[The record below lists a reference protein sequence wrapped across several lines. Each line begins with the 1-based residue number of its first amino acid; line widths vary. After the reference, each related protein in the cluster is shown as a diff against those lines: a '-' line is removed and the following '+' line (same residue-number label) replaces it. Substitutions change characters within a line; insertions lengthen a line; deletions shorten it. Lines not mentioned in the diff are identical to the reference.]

1 MEVPRSGKR
10 NDMHLFLIVI
20 KKRRGAVVG
29 QFGSPIM
36 MMEKMTRLLIL
47 WFLFS

>member
-1 MEVPRSGKR
+1 MEVPTFGRR
-10 NDMHLFLIVI
+10 NDMYLFLTVR

-29 QFGSPIM
+29 RFGSPIL